1 MAFSSQT
8 KPKVMFL
15 CWDELKEGLDADSTV
30 VIQEHENIVG
40 KIVSIEEVDENY
52 KYTLQSKEYPRDI
65 LVWGNSALNREMIFG
80 DEGNKDFKPVKEGD
94 KVRITYTGKY
104 KTSQGGTGY
113 GMRVEVDR

>member
-15 CWDELKEGLDADSTV
+15 CWGDLKEGLDAESTIV
-30 VIQEHENIVG
+30 VKEHESITGKVVG
-40 KIVSIEEVDENY
+40 IDEVDGNY
-52 KYTLQSKEYPRDI
+52 KYTLQSKDYPRDI
-65 LVWGNSALNREMIFG
+65 LVWGNSALNREMLLD
-80 DEGNKDFKPVKEGD
+80 DEEGFVPVKEGD